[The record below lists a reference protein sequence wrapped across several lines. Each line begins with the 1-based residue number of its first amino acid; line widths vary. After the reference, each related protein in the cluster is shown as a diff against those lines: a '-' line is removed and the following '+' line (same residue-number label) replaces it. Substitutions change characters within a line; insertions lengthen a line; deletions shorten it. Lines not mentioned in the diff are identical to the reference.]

1 MESNKT
7 LDKKKKRLRRI
18 IVGLAAF
25 ASLGLLCLA
34 YAYFI
39 EPSRLVVNKTTIKI
53 KNWNPALKGFKIVVI
68 SDIHGGSNNV
78 TEEKLREVVQKAN
91 EQDADL
97 IVLLGDYVSQ
107 SAGYGS
113 KLRMPI
119 EIVAENLKGFKAK
132 YGVYGVLG
140 NHDGWHN
147 DPFIKSTLKNVGIV
161 MLENELVSIDFKG
174 QKIRILGLKDHLK
187 VVNWKGFSD
196 DLKKVLASND
206 QSGDLIMLEHSP
218 DVFPIITKDNPVSK
232 DLKLFLAG
240 HTHGGQVWFPVLGSL
255 IVPSSYGQGYA
266 FGHIRENDVDMFVT
280 TGIGTSVLP
289 IRFLVPPE
297 IAVLTIEAE

>member
-1 MESNKT
+1 M
-7 LDKKKKRLRRI
+7 KKKSRLI
-18 IVGLAAF
+18 IFGFIGF
-25 ASLGLLCLA
+25 ALFGVLCLS

-53 KNWNPALKGFKIVVI
+53 KNWNPALNGFKIVAI

-78 TEEKLREVVQKAN
+78 TEARLREVVQKAN

-113 KLRMPI
+113 KLKMPVETI
-119 EIVAENLKGFKAK
+119 ADNLKGFKAK

-147 DPFIKSTLKNVGIV
+147 DPIIKSALSNAGIV
-161 MLENELVSIDFKG
+161 MLENEISTIELNG
-174 QKIRILGLKDHLK
+174 QKVRILGLKDHLT
-187 VVNWKGFSD
+187 VLTWESFAN
-196 DLKKVLASND
+196 DLKKVLENSD
-206 QSGDLIMLEHSP
+206 QSGELIMLEHSP
-218 DVFPIITKDNPVSK
+218 DVFPMITKENLVSK

-255 IVPSSYGQGYA
+255 IVPSSYGQKYA
-266 FGHIRENDVDMFVT
+266 FGHTKENDFDMFVT